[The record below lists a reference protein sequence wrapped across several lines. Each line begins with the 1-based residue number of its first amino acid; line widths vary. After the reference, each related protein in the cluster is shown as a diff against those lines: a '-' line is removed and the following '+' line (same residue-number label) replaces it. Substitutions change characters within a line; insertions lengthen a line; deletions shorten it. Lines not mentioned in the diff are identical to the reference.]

1 MNMEWI
7 KTGISPLKDLI
18 AYINKKSQTNDV
30 IKKRLLMEL
39 RNNLNLFKNGFL
51 NRTPY
56 DNVIDLLSNEAI
68 QEAVKSNFPFRKL
81 KSGVILPQHVYEERN
96 KKYQGWT
103 AEQLMDKIDEKIVE
117 LKNIKKLNGG
127 SIKNVRNNIP
137 LMMSNLY
144 FRLKLLAEFIR
155 SQD

>member
-7 KTGISPLKDLI
+7 KTGISPLTDLI
-18 AYINKKSQTNDV
+18 AFINKKSQTNDV
-30 IKKRLLMEL
+30 VKKRLLMEL

-51 NRTPY
+51 NKTPY
-56 DNVIDLLSNEAI
+56 DKVIDLLSNDAI
-68 QEAVKSNFPFRKL
+68 QEAIKSNFPFKKL
-81 KSGVILPQHVYEERN
+81 KGGVILVKHIREERN

-103 AEQLMDKIDEKIVE
+103 SEQLVDKIDEKIVE

-127 SIKNVRNNIP
+127 SIKDVKNNIP
-137 LMMSNLY
+137 LMMGNLY

-155 SQD
+155 SQK

>member
-7 KTGISPLKDLI
+7 KTGISPLTDLI
-18 AYINKKSQTNDV
+18 SYINKKSQTNDV
-30 IKKRLLMEL
+30 VKKRLLMEL

-56 DNVIDLLSNEAI
+56 DNVIDLLSNDAI

-81 KSGVILPQHVYEERN
+81 KQGVILPQHVFEERN

-103 AEQLMDKIDEKIVE
+103 AEQLVDKIDEKIVE
-117 LKNIKKLNGG
+117 LRNIKKLNGG
-127 SIKNVRNNIP
+127 SIKEVRNNIP

-144 FRLKLLAEFIR
+144 YRLKLLAEFIR
-155 SQD
+155 GSD

>member
-7 KTGISPLKDLI
+7 KTGISPLTDLI
-18 AYINKKSQTNDV
+18 SYINKKSQTNDV
-30 IKKRLLMEL
+30 VKKRLLMEL

-56 DNVIDLLSNEAI
+56 DNVIDLLSNDAI

-81 KSGVILPQHVYEERN
+81 KQGVILPQHVFEERN

-103 AEQLMDKIDEKIVE
+103 AEQLVDKIDEKIVE
-117 LKNIKKLNGG
+117 LRNIKKLNGG
-127 SIKNVRNNIP
+127 SIKEVRNNIP

-144 FRLKLLAEFIR
+144 YRLKLLAEFIR
-155 SQD
+155 GSG

>member
-1 MNMEWI
+1 MEWI
-7 KTGISPLKDLI
+7 KTGISPLTDLI
-18 AYINKKSQTNDV
+18 SYINKKSQTNDV
-30 IKKRLLMEL
+30 VKKRLLMEL

-56 DNVIDLLSNEAI
+56 DNVIDLLSNDAI

-81 KSGVILPQHVYEERN
+81 KQGVILPQHVFEERN

-103 AEQLMDKIDEKIVE
+103 AEQLVDKIDEKIVE
-117 LKNIKKLNGG
+117 LRNIKKLNGG
-127 SIKNVRNNIP
+127 SIKEVRNNIP

-144 FRLKLLAEFIR
+144 YRLKLLAEFIR
-155 SQD
+155 GSG

>member
-7 KTGISPLKDLI
+7 KTGISPLTDLI
-18 AYINKKSQTNDV
+18 SYINKKSQTNDV
-30 IKKRLLMEL
+30 VKKRLLMEL

-51 NRTPY
+51 NGTPY

-68 QEAVKSNFPFRKL
+68 QDAVKSNFPFRKL
-81 KSGVILPQHVYEERN
+81 KGGVILPQHVFEERN

-103 AEQLMDKIDEKIVE
+103 AEQLVDKIDEKIVE
-117 LKNIKKLNGG
+117 LRNIKKLNGG
-127 SIKNVRNNIP
+127 SVKKVRNNIP

-144 FRLKLLAEFIR
+144 YRLKLLAEFIR
-155 SQD
+155 DAG

>member
-1 MNMEWI
+1 MEWI

-18 AYINKKSQTNDV
+18 SYINKKSQTNDL

-56 DNVIDLLSNEAI
+56 DSVIDLLSNEAI
-68 QEAVKSNFPFRKL
+68 QDAVKSNFPFRKL
-81 KSGVILPQHVYEERN
+81 KGGVILLQHVHEERN
-96 KKYQGWT
+96 KRYQGWT
-103 AEQLMDKIDEKIVE
+103 TEQLIDKIDEKIVE

-127 SIKNVRNNIP
+127 SIKNVRNNVP

-155 SQD
+155 SAD

>member
-1 MNMEWI
+1 
-7 KTGISPLKDLI
+7 
-18 AYINKKSQTNDV
+18 
-30 IKKRLLMEL
+30 LLMEL

-51 NRTPY
+51 NKTPY

-68 QEAVKSNFPFRKL
+68 QEAIKSNFPFRKL
-81 KSGVILPQHVYEERN
+81 KGGVILPQHVFEERN

-103 AEQLMDKIDEKIVE
+103 AEQLIDKIDEKIVE
-117 LKNIKKLNGG
+117 LKNIKKLNRG
-127 SIKNVRNNIP
+127 SVKKVRNNIP

-155 SQD
+155 DSG

>member
-7 KTGISPLKDLI
+7 KTGITPLKELI
-18 AYINKKSQTNDV
+18 AYLNKKSQTNDV
-30 IKKRLLMEL
+30 VKKRLLMEL

-56 DNVIDLLSNEAI
+56 DNVIDLLSNDAI

-81 KSGVILPQHVYEERN
+81 KGGVVLRQHISEERN

-103 AEQLMDKIDEKIVE
+103 AEQLVDKIDEKIVE

-127 SIKNVRNNIP
+127 SIKKVRNNIP

-144 FRLKLLAEFIR
+144 YRLKLLAEFIR
-155 SQD
+155 SQS

>member
-7 KTGISPLKDLI
+7 KSGVSPLTDLI
-18 AYINKKSQTNDV
+18 AFINKKSQTNDV
-30 IKKRLLMEL
+30 LKKRLLMEL

-68 QEAVKSNFPFRKL
+68 QDAIKSNFPFRKL
-81 KSGVILPQHVYEERN
+81 KSGVILAHHVHEERN

-103 AEQLMDKIDEKIVE
+103 AEQLVDKIDEKIVE

-127 SIKNVRNNIP
+127 SIKDVRNNIP

-144 FRLKLLAEFIR
+144 YRLKLLAEFIR
-155 SQD
+155 DKQ

>member
-1 MNMEWI
+1 MEWI
-7 KTGISPLKDLI
+7 KSGVSPLTDLI
-18 AYINKKSQTNDV
+18 AFINKKSQTNDV
-30 IKKRLLMEL
+30 LKKRLLMEL

-56 DNVIDLLSNEAI
+56 DNVIDLLSNDAI
-68 QEAVKSNFPFRKL
+68 QEAIKSNFPFRKL
-81 KSGVILPQHVYEERN
+81 KSGVILAQHVRDERN

-103 AEQLMDKIDEKIVE
+103 AEQLVDKIDEKIVE

-127 SIKNVRNNIP
+127 SIKDVRNNIP

-144 FRLKLLAEFIR
+144 YRLKLLAEFIR
-155 SQD
+155 DKN

>member
-1 MNMEWI
+1 MEWI
-7 KTGISPLKDLI
+7 KTGITPLKELI
-18 AYINKKSQTNDV
+18 AFINKKSQTNDV
-30 IKKRLLMEL
+30 LKKQLLMEL

-56 DNVIDLLSNEAI
+56 DNVIDLLSNQAI
-68 QEAVKSNFPFRKL
+68 QEAVKQNFPFRKL
-81 KSGVILPQHVYEERN
+81 KGGVILPQHVFEERN

-103 AEQLMDKIDEKIVE
+103 AEQLVDKIDEKIVE

-127 SIKNVRNNIP
+127 SIKEVRNNIP

-155 SQD
+155 SDG